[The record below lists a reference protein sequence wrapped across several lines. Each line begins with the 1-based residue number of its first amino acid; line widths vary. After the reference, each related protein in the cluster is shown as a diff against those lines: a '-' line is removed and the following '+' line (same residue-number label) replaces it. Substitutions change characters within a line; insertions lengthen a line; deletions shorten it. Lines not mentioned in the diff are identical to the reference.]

1 MNLVCYW
8 RVCYVIKLNLNL
20 FKKKEY
26 KVDVVCV
33 LKIKGELMELLFEVW
48 IKENWVMMSNL
59 RFWFDK
65 WVIVLVDE
73 VCFWCIFLLFYK
85 E

>member
-20 FKKKEY
+20 LKKKY